1 MFTVP
6 IKKRI
11 VGMSV
16 GSMSVNDSSNN
27 KTYCKILILDGF
39 AWNYINLNE
48 HYICK
53 QECLKCFY
61 INKKIQQT
69 KKQLLI

>member
-6 IKKRI
+6 ITKRI
-11 VGMSV
+11 AGMSV
-16 GSMSVNDSSNN
+16 GSMSINDSSNN
-27 KTYCKILILDGF
+27 KTYCKILILDDF
-39 AWNYINLNE
+39 AGNYIYLNE
-48 HYICK
+48 HYICE